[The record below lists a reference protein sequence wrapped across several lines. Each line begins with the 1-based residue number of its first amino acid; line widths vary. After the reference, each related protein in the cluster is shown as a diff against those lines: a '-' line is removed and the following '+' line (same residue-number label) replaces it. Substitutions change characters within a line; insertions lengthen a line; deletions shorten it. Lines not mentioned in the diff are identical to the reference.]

1 MGSQQFVKTAVSV
14 GMETSLSK
22 EQLNN
27 FILSKIANGEE
38 DPFYVVDLGLVKSL
52 ISKWNCKFP
61 NIKPFYAV
69 KCNPEPT
76 FLAALAMHGAGFD
89 CASKREIEAVLSLGV
104 SPGRIIF
111 ANTCKPN
118 SHIKYAASVGVN
130 LATYDSV
137 CEVEKM
143 KKWHPQ
149 SSLVLRIHVGDVGYA
164 RYPLATKFGALPE
177 EIVPLLEAASATGLP
192 VVGVSFH
199 VGSVVTNPEAYR
211 IAIASAKAVFDTA
224 LQLGMPRMH
233 ILDIGGGFVADTTH
247 FDNVSLVIKDA
258 LTSCFGHNEL
268 ACPGGLQIISEPGRF
283 FADKSF
289 TLVTNITGK
298 RVRGESR
305 EYWINDGIYGSMN
318 IMLHEP
324 TRIPGYPL
332 KCGRDNPTFQGEVT
346 YSSIVYGPTCD
357 SKDTIWKDCPLPDLQ
372 VSDWLVFTEMGA
384 YAASTGSK
392 FNGFDTSAI
401 HTYVGVVTSPLL

>member
-27 FILSKIANGEE
+27 FILSKIADGEE
-38 DPFYVVDLGLVKSL
+38 DPFYVVDLGL
-52 ISKWNCKFP
+52 
-61 NIKPFYAV
+61 PFYAV

-89 CASKREIEAVLSLGV
+89 CASKREIEAVLSL
-104 SPGRIIF
+104 
-111 ANTCKPN
+111 AN

-149 SSLVLRIHVGDVGYA
+149 SSLILRIHVGGVGYA
-164 RYPLATKFGALPE
+164 RRPLATKFGALPE
-177 EIVPLLEAASATGLP
+177 EIVPLLEAAGASGLP

-211 IAIASAKAVFDTA
+211 IAIASAKALFDTA

-233 ILDIGGGFVADTTH
+233 ILDIGGGFVADTTL

-268 ACPGGLQIISEPGRF
+268 ACPGGLQIISEPGPF

-318 IMLHEP
+318 IMLQEP
-324 TRIPGYPL
+324 TRIPGPIYPL
-332 KCGRDNPTFQGEVT
+332 KCG
-346 YSSIVYGPTCD
+346 
-357 SKDTIWKDCPLPDLQ
+357 L
-372 VSDWLVFTEMGA
+372 FTEMGA

-401 HTYVGVVTSPLL
+401 HTYIGVVTSPLL